1 MANTVRTKL
10 TQLSNQYSK
19 KVADIRKYKEQK
31 RNGGAG
37 VSDAEAKR
45 LNGLIDALDKER
57 LQIADEMNKLTKLEK
72 TAKDYTKLQTK
83 IREKQ
88 LAIDKAKARGENT
101 TQLEADQKD
110 LTDKFNSIAPAVEQA
125 FPDIKVKP
133 AEKAKPK
140 PLGNIQMTTG
150 GTDTT
155 VTDTTASKAAA
166 AKKAEEAKKKAGNLP
181 AVAQDPLALAKKEAA
196 RTKKLGAASREDVV
210 TSDYAQRNAGMAT
223 APKATTGTQT
233 ATGAEDINAIYALAR
248 SKYDNVD
255 SIFLYDPEL
264 KQILIDAVGDIATAK
279 DDMEPDEFLRRLNAS
294 DWAIRNASTYRA
306 RDAQRREY
314 NETLDKY
321 NKQLEM
327 ADTQDKKDAI
337 LSKIGQLN
345 NTSSYARGLASAK
358 AFIEAT
364 ASGLTGTMDPKRL
377 DAFVKRMY
385 DSANDKDANI
395 INRELAALISYKPG
409 STLGGEVG
417 ADLTKLRATARA
429 NGFDLDT
436 TFKDQIN
443 GWLQRIA
450 VGESVET
457 FQSTI
462 RSQAKLGLPDKVANL
477 LDQGLD
483 LSNIYAPYKNL
494 MAAVLEVAPD
504 SINLNDGTLRSAI
517 GPEKEMSLY
526 DFQRVLRK
534 DPRWQYTDNARAEA
548 SDSVLKVLK
557 DFGFQG

>member
-1 MANTVRTKL
+1 MASPVTTKL

-19 KVADIRKYKEQK
+19 KVADIRKYKEEK

-57 LQIADEMNKLTKLEK
+57 LQIADELNRLKKLEK
-72 TAKDYTKLQTK
+72 PAKDYTNLQTK

-101 TQLEADQKD
+101 SQLEADQND
-110 LTDKFNSIAPAVEQA
+110 LTDKFNSIAPSVEQA

-133 AEKAKPK
+133 VEKAKPK

-150 GTDTT
+150 TT
-155 VTDTTASKAAA
+155 VAETTASKA
-166 AKKAEEAKKKAGNLP
+166 G
-181 AVAQDPLALAKKEAA
+181 AVKRETKPKVVVEDIPSTGDAVALAKKEAA
-196 RTKKLGAASREDVV
+196 RTKKLGAVSKEGVV
-210 TSDYAQRNAGMAT
+210 TSDYAQRNAGIAT
-223 APKATTGTQT
+223 ATKTPTGTKT

-248 SKYDNVD
+248 SKYGNVD
-255 SIFLYDPEL
+255 SIFLYDDEL
-264 KQILIDAVGDIATAK
+264 KKLLIEAVKDPATSE
-279 DDMEPDEFLRRLNAS
+279 DDMEPDEFIRRVAAS
-294 DWAIRNASTYRA
+294 DWAIRNATTYA
-306 RDAQRREY
+306 KRDAERRQY
-314 NETLDKY
+314 TETLDKY
-321 NKQLEM
+321 NQQLEL
-327 ADTQDKKDAI
+327 ADTQQKKDEI
-337 LSKIGQLN
+337 LAKIGQLKT
-345 NTSSYARGLASAK
+345 TSSYARGLASAK

-385 DSANDKDANI
+385 DSANDKDPNI

-409 STLGGEVG
+409 STLGGAVG
-417 ADLTKLRATARA
+417 ADLTALRATARA

-443 GWLQRIA
+443 TWLQRLA
-450 VGESVET
+450 VGESVGT
-457 FQSTI
+457 FQNVI

-483 LSNIYAPYKNL
+483 LANIYAPYKNV

-534 DPRWQYTDNARAEA
+534 DPRWQYTDNARTEA
-548 SDSVLKVLK
+548 SDSVLKVLR

>member
-1 MANTVRTKL
+1 MANPVTTKL
-10 TQLSNQYSK
+10 NQLSSQYSAKVKRIRELKASKRSWFTDAETK
-19 KVADIRKYKEQK
+19 KV
-31 RNGGAG
+31 N
-37 VSDAEAKR
+37 
-45 LNGLIDALDKER
+45 
-57 LQIADEMNKLTKLEK
+57 DEINKLTADAKKDFDDLADLRKLEK
-72 TAKDYTKLQTK
+72 SARDYTKIQDDLKKVQA
-83 IREKQ
+83 Q
-88 LAIDKAKARGENT
+88 IDKAKARGEST
-101 TQLEADQKD
+101 TTLQAKKD
-110 LTDKFNSIAPAVEQA
+110 TLTNKFNSIAPKVEEA

-133 AEKAKPK
+133 APEVKTGPM
-140 PLGNIQMTTG
+140 GNTQMTTG
-150 GTDTT
+150 TA
-155 VTDTTASKAAA
+155 VTDTAASKAAA

-534 DPRWQYTDNARAEA
+534 DPRWQYTDNARTEA
-548 SDSVLKVLK
+548 SDSVLKVLR

>member
-1 MANTVRTKL
+1 MASPVRTKL

-19 KVADIRKYKEQK
+19 KVAEIRKLREEK

-57 LQIADEMNKLTKLEK
+57 LDIADEVNKLTKLEK
-72 TAKDYTKLQTK
+72 TAKDYTNLQDDIK
-83 IREKQ
+83 DIDAQ
-88 LAIDKAKARGENT
+88 LAKAKARGEST
-101 TQLEADQKD
+101 TALQAKKD
-110 LTDKFNSIAPAVEQA
+110 TLTTKFNSIAPKVEEA
-125 FPDIKVKP
+125 FPEI
-133 AEKAKPK
+133 KAKPAPEVK
-140 PLGNIQMTTG
+140 TGPIGNIQMTTG
-150 GTDTT
+150 TAVTGTA
-155 VTDTTASKAAA
+155 ASKA
-166 AKKAEEAKKKAGNLP
+166 EATKKKAVTPGV
-181 AVAQDPLALAKKEAA
+181 VAEDPTALAKKEAA
-196 RTKKLGAASREDVV
+196 RTKKLGAVSKEGVV
-210 TSDYAQRNAGMAT
+210 ASDYAQRNAGMAT
-223 APKATTGTQT
+223 APKTPTGTKT
-233 ATGAEDINAIYALAR
+233 ATGAEDINAIYTLAR

-534 DPRWQYTDNARAEA
+534 DPRWQYTDNARTEA

>member
-1 MANTVRTKL
+1 MANPVTAKL
-10 TQLSNQYSK
+10 TKLSNQYSA
-19 KVADIRKYKEQK
+19 KVKEKRKLVEERRKS
-31 RNGGAG
+31 A
-37 VSDAEAKR
+37 SDAEAKR
-45 LNGLIDALDKER
+45 LNGLINTLDADIKT
-57 LQIADEMNKLTKLEK
+57 IFDELAKAKKLEK
-72 TAKDYTKLQTK
+72 TAKDYSNLQTK
-83 IREKQ
+83 IKEKQ
-88 LAIDKAKARGENT
+88 IAIAKAEARGEDT
-101 TQLEADQKD
+101 TQLKSDQKD
-110 LTDKFNSIAPAVEQA
+110 LTDKFNSIAPKVEET
-125 FPDIKVKP
+125 FPEIKVKP
-133 AEKAKPK
+133 AAAAKTGPM
-140 PLGNIQMTTG
+140 GNVQMTTG
-150 GTDTT
+150 TP
-155 VTDTTASKAAA
+155 VTPAAATAASKAAA
-166 AKKAEEAKKKAGNLP
+166 AKNRVQTPPPVTE
-181 AVAQDPLALAKKEAA
+181 DPIALAKKEAA
-196 RTKKLGAASREDVV
+196 KTKKLGAASRTEVV
-210 TSDYAQRNAGMAT
+210 TSDYAQRNTGIAT
-223 APKATTGTQT
+223 APKTPTGTKT
-233 ATGAEDINAIYALAR
+233 ATGNEDINAIYALAR

-264 KQILIDAVGDIATAK
+264 KQILIDAVGDPATAK
-279 DDMEPDEFLRRLNAS
+279 DDMEQTEFLRRLNAS
-294 DWAIRNASTYRA
+294 EWAIRNASTYRA

-327 ADTQDKKDAI
+327 ADTQEKKDAI

-345 NTSSYARGLASAK
+345 TTSGYARGLASAK

-377 DAFVKRMY
+377 DAFVKKMY
-385 DSANDKDANI
+385 DSANDKDENI

-409 STLGGEVG
+409 TQLGGSVG

-443 GWLQRIA
+443 NWMQRLA

-457 FQSTI
+457 FQNTI

-483 LSNIYAPYKNL
+483 LANIYAPYKNL

>member
-1 MANTVRTKL
+1 MAKSVQAR
-10 TQLSNQYSK
+10 
-19 KVADIRKYKEQK
+19 
-31 RNGGAG
+31 
-37 VSDAEAKR
+37 
-45 LNGLIDALDKER
+45 
-57 LQIADEMNKLTKLEK
+57 LTKLSNEYSANVK
-72 TAKDYTKLQTK
+72 KVRELEAAKKKPFVTDAEVKKINEQINKLDAERETITKESDK
-83 IREKQ
+83 ISKIAKSADEYVDLNKK
-88 LAIDKAKARGENT
+88 LAGYEAQIAKAIARGEST
-101 TQLEADQKD
+101 TDLDKIKQETLGKLEK
-110 LTDKFNSIAPAVEQA
+110 IAPAVEQN
-125 FPDIKVKP
+125 FPELKK
-133 AEKAKPK
+133 AEQKSTKTG
-140 PLGNIQMTTG
+140 PLGNVQMTTG
-150 GTDTT
+150 TT
-155 VTDTTASKAAA
+155 VAGTAASKAAA
-166 AKKAEEAKKKAGNLP
+166 AKKKVATP
-181 AVAQDPLALAKKEAA
+181 AVDEQGKLPEKKTKVVSSPAFAQ
-196 RTKKLGAASREDVV
+196 EDVV
-210 TSDYAQRNAGMAT
+210 DTTTLEGIK
-223 APKATTGTQT
+223 KASARPVTVTGTKT

-264 KQILIDAVGDIATAK
+264 KAILIDAVGDIATAK
-279 DDMEPDEFLRRLNAS
+279 DDMEPEEFLRRLNAS
-294 DWAIRNASTYRA
+294 DWAIRNAGTYRA

-327 ADTQDKKDAI
+327 ADTQEKKDVI

-345 NTSSYARGLASAK
+345 TTSSYARGLASAK

-385 DSANDKDANI
+385 DSANDKDPNI

-409 STLGGEVG
+409 STLGGAVG
-417 ADLTKLRATARA
+417 ADLTALRATARA

-443 GWLQRIA
+443 TWLQRLAI
-450 VGESVET
+450 GESVGT
-457 FQSTI
+457 FQNVI

-483 LSNIYAPYKNL
+483 LSNIFAPYRNV
-494 MAAVLEVAPD
+494 MASVLEVAPD
-504 SINLNDGTLRSAI
+504 SINLNDATLRSAI
-517 GPEKEMSLY
+517 GPEKEMSIY
-526 DFQRVLRK
+526 DFQRTLRK
-534 DPRWQYTDNARAEA
+534 DSRWQYTDNARQEA

>member
-1 MANTVRTKL
+1 MASPVTAKL
-10 TQLSNQYSK
+10 TQLSNQYST
-19 KVADIRKYKEQK
+19 KVADIRKYKEEK

-57 LQIADEMNKLTKLEK
+57 LQIADELNRLKKLEK
-72 TAKDYTKLQTK
+72 PAKDYTNLQTK

-101 TQLEADQKD
+101 SQLEADQKD
-110 LTDKFNSIAPAVEQA
+110 LTDKFNSIAPTVEQA

-133 AEKAKPK
+133 TEKTKPK

-150 GTDTT
+150 GTGAT
-155 VTDTTASKAAA
+155 VADTTASKAGAVKPKVVTPAA
-166 AKKAEEAKKKAGNLP
+166 GDQLKPPPKKTKVTSSP
-181 AVAQDPLALAKKEAA
+181 AFAQ
-196 RTKKLGAASREDVV
+196 EDVV
-210 TSDYAQRNAGMAT
+210 DTTTLEGIKKASARPIT
-223 APKATTGTQT
+223 ATGTQT

-264 KQILIDAVGDIATAK
+264 KAILIDAVGDIATSK
-279 DDMEPDEFLRRLNAS
+279 DDMEPEEFLRRLNAS

-321 NKQLEM
+321 TKQLEM
-327 ADTQDKKDAI
+327 ADTQEKKDEI

-385 DSANDKDANI
+385 DSANDKDPNI

-409 STLGGEVG
+409 STLGGAVG
-417 ADLTKLRATARA
+417 ADLTSLRATARA

-443 GWLQRIA
+443 TWLQRLA
-450 VGESVET
+450 VGESVGT
-457 FQSTI
+457 FQNVI

-483 LSNIYAPYKNL
+483 LSNIFAPYRNV
-494 MAAVLEVAPD
+494 MASVLEVAPD
-504 SINLNDGTLRSAI
+504 SINLNDATLRSAI
-517 GPEKEMSLY
+517 GPEKEMSIY
-526 DFQRVLRK
+526 DFQRTLRK
-534 DPRWQYTDNARAEA
+534 DARWQYTDNARQEA
-548 SDSVLKVLK
+548 SDSVLKVLR